1 MLEAENL
8 LVGFAEENGGRI
20 LINNLGSSDSSFIP
34 QGLIHFEMNMG
45 CKPAFYLSTYNNVDP
60 GVVTVSNRV
69 FDLPLEILEA
79 TYYLTEEQIKLI
91 KRYLPTTPTAGVM
104 NYGFDECIERC
115 EKRDKYETKPYK
127 PNKDHETYETG
138 PYETKPYETKPYETK
153 PYETKPYE
161 TKPYE
166 TKPYETK
173 PYKLNK
179 HHESYETGS
188 YETKKARKYPEVD
201 TPSYVEDAYEPD
213 LSEIAS
219 YESKPYRTYV
229 TTTKP
234 SPVYTTKAPYTTAY
248 KPTVY

>member
-1 MLEAENL
+1 M
-8 LVGFAEENGGRI
+8 VGFAEENGGRI

-115 EKRDKYETKPYK
+115 EKRNKYEAKPYK
-127 PNKDHETYETG
+127 T
-138 PYETKPYETKPYETK
+138 
-153 PYETKPYE
+153 
-161 TKPYE
+161 
-166 TKPYETK
+166 
-173 PYKLNK
+173 NK
-179 HHESYETGS
+179 HHESYET
-188 YETKKARKYPEVD
+188 KKARQYPETE
-201 TPSYVEDAYEPD
+201 TPSYGRF
-213 LSEIAS
+213 L
-219 YESKPYRTYV
+219 
-229 TTTKP
+229 
-234 SPVYTTKAPYTTAY
+234 
-248 KPTVY
+248 